1 MNGQSAPCR
10 KWRWI
15 LGGLGVV
22 LLAAALFVWRTSPL
36 PSAKWRVTEIRVDGN
51 RVDPLNATI
60 RTKMGS
66 ITFKG
71 CNEMGAQAH
80 GLPWHPKLDSTYTT
94 EMFCTG
100 PRGDLDK
107 IWTRLVGSPITFDGA
122 WSDTA
127 TLRTDSVEM
136 HVTRAT

>member
-51 RVDPLNATI
+51 RVDPLNA
-60 RTKMGS
+60 
-66 ITFKG
+66 
-71 CNEMGAQAH
+71 MGAQAH